1 MYGPTGAWES
11 LNWEDAYA
19 QLVRDTLTYLG
30 HSKRKAPAPPK
41 LSPLPPA
48 KIAKAAQPPPPP
60 EPAAPFVTLEKPGL
74 LVLEPMVK
82 PLEEPFAD
90 VRRRIGERMGRLK
103 VVDEIPDDAVARAKR
118 EQWRERQQIP
128 EIAILFYEETIQS
141 RTFLTNLAKAIA
153 LCIAPCDLFSV
164 TQFERLLVEKG
175 PKLILITDYA
185 LHGFPAV
192 RRHLREGGPRPLLGE
207 VPLFLLTELPRYFQD
222 PKQKV
227 ALWTALSKSY
237 G

>member
-1 MYGPTGAWES
+1 MSWE
-11 LNWEDAYA
+11 EAYA

-30 HSKRKAPAPPK
+30 HSKRRAPAPPK
-41 LSPLPPA
+41 LSPPPPPLPK
-48 KIAKAAQPPPPP
+48 KIAKAAAPPP
-60 EPAAPFVTLEKPGL
+60 EPPAPTVSLEKPEL
-74 LVLEPMVK
+74 FALEPMVK

-90 VRRRIGERMGRLK
+90 VRRRIVERMGRLK
-103 VVDEIPDDAVARAKR
+103 VVDEVPDDAVARAKR
-118 EQWRERQQIP
+118 EQWRERRQIP

-141 RTFLTNLAKAIA
+141 RAFLTNLSKAIA

-164 TQFERLLVEKG
+164 TQIERQQLWDRLLFEKG

-185 LHGFPAV
+185 LHGFPPL
-192 RRHLREGGPRPLLGE
+192 RRYLREGGPRPLLGE

-222 PKQKV
+222 PKQKA
-227 ALWTALSKSY
+227 ALWAALSKSY

>member
-1 MYGPTGAWES
+1 MSWE
-11 LNWEDAYA
+11 EAYA

-30 HSKRKAPAPPK
+30 HSKRRAPASPK
-41 LSPLPPA
+41 PSPLPPA
-48 KIAKAAQPPPPP
+48 KIAKTAPPPP
-60 EPAAPFVTLEKPGL
+60 EPPDPPPSLEKPDL
-74 LVLEPMVK
+74 FALEPMVK

-90 VRRRIGERMGRLK
+90 VRRRIAERMGRLK
-103 VVDEIPDDAVARAKR
+103 VIDEVPDDAIARAKR
-118 EQWRERQQIP
+118 EEWRERRQIP

-141 RTFLTNLAKAIA
+141 RAFLTNLAKAIA

-164 TQFERLLVEKG
+164 TQIERQQLWDRFLFEKG

-192 RRHLREGGPRPLLGE
+192 RRYLREGGPRPLLGD

-222 PKQKV
+222 PKQKA
-227 ALWTALSKSY
+227 ALWAALSKSY